1 MIWSKPIGILEYTL
15 IGIFLLFYLM
25 YFTRMIL
32 VSSKVRSNMRRSFYK
47 FFLRSAYFGAFIIAF
62 LGPSFGDTKK
72 EIKTT
77 RKDIFFVL
85 DISGSMNSNDVLPSR
100 IEKAQKELSRIADR
114 LNSARIGL
122 ITFSSSANLLC
133 PLTYDKDAFKMF
145 IQSITNQQVNGTSN
159 ISSGLQLAMEKLS
172 SSKTQIHDVG
182 KFIIL
187 ISDGENFGEDPD
199 KVSKLFKQK
208 KITLMTVGIGTSS
221 GGTIPE
227 TYGPKKDKE
236 GQEII
241 TSLRSAE
248 LKKLASLSGG
258 SYFETNDNRN
268 DLAYLS
274 DRINRIEGVT
284 TGYQKVDAP
293 ANKYFYFLLFG
304 LFLILLDVLITV
316 KTIRL

>member
-1 MIWSKPIGILEYTL
+1 
-15 IGIFLLFYLM
+15 
-25 YFTRMIL
+25 
-32 VSSKVRSNMRRSFYK
+32 MRRSFYK
-47 FFLRSAYFGAFIIAF
+47 FFLRSAYFGAFILAF

-85 DISGSMNSNDVLPSR
+85 DVSGSMNSNDVRPSR
-100 IEKAQKELSRIADR
+100 IEKAQKELSNIANR

-122 ITFSSSANLLC
+122 ITFSSGANLLC

-145 IQSITNQQVNGTSN
+145 LQSITNQQVSGTSN

-172 SSKTQIHDVG
+172 APKTQIHDVG
-182 KFIIL
+182 KFVIL

-199 KVSKLFKQK
+199 KVLKLFRQK
-208 KITLMTVGIGTSS
+208 KITLLTLGIGTTS
-221 GGTIPE
+221 GGTIPD

-236 GQEII
+236 GQEIT
-241 TSLRSAE
+241 TSLRPAE
-248 LKKLASLSGG
+248 LKKLASITGG
-258 SYFETNDNRN
+258 SYFETNDYRN
-268 DLAYLS
+268 DLTYLS
-274 DRINRIEGVT
+274 ERINQIEGVT
-284 TGYQKVDAP
+284 TGYQKVDAT

-316 KTIRL
+316 KTISL